1 MNLSESFL
9 TALDSLVANKLRSA
23 LTMLGVIIGVAAVIA
38 LMSLGN
44 GFSTFI
50 SSEIQSI
57 GTNLIYILPDTEN
70 SGGQPTLTLNDVYA
84 LTEPG
89 RATAVQDATANIQGR
104 REVIYS
110 GRNLFT
116 TVNGVMANYFD
127 LNNLA
132 ELQAGNLLTQT
143 DIDTRARV
151 AVLGSEVAEQ
161 LFGDEFAIGRSV
173 RVNGI
178 GYEVVGVLTE
188 RGGGPG
194 GSTDD
199 VIYVPISTAQERL
212 FSNRTRSGERAVST
226 IIAQAVSEEL
236 ATEAAEQITA
246 VLREEHNIAYA
257 ADDDFQILS
266 QNDLLATFSVIT
278 GTLTLFLGSIA
289 GISLLVGGIGIM
301 NIMLVS
307 VTERTREIG
316 IRKSVGALKRDIL
329 MQFLIESLFLSL
341 IGGVI
346 GIGLGFVMSQL
357 ASNFLGDVVP
367 VVDLFTVILATTFS
381 AAVGLVF
388 GIYPAWRASN
398 LQPIEALRYE

>member
-70 SGGQPTLTLNDVYA
+70 SNGQPTLTLRDVNA

-104 REVIYS
+104 QEVIYA
-110 GRNLFT
+110 GRNMFT
-116 TVNGVMANYFD
+116 TVNGVMANYFE
-127 LNNLA
+127 LNNLT

-143 DIDTRARV
+143 DLDTRGRV
-151 AVLGSEVAEQ
+151 AVLGSEAAED
-161 LFGDEFAIGRSV
+161 LFGEEFAIGRSI
-173 RVNGI
+173 RINGI

-199 VIYVPISTAQERL
+199 VVYVPLSTAQERL
-212 FSNRTRSGERAVST
+212 FSSRTRSGERAVST
-226 IIAQAVSEEL
+226 IIAQAVNEDL
-236 ATEAAEQITA
+236 ATEAAEQIKA

-266 QNDLLATFSVIT
+266 QNDLLDTFSVIT

-341 IGGVI
+341 IGGII
-346 GIGLGFVMSQL
+346 GIGLGIVMSQL
-357 ASNFLGDVVP
+357 AGNFLGNVTP

-381 AAVGLVF
+381 AGVGLVF